1 MNPFKTAYSNLKE
14 RWRNRN
20 GAADAAEPES
30 YKTFGINSL
39 DFLGL
44 LGRKRRQ
51 PLSEVTYFTCLK
63 MLSETLAKMPLK
75 FYQSTEEGIIEPDD
89 TDTSRL
95 IKTRPNPFMTPTVFW
110 NTVEM
115 NRNHYGN
122 AYVYIRRKFIRKK
135 YGGELKVLDLWVMQ
149 SSCVLN
155 MYLFPDVGSV

>member
-63 MLSETLAKMPLK
+63 MLSETVA
-75 FYQSTEEGIIEPDD
+75 
-89 TDTSRL
+89 
-95 IKTRPNPFMTPTVFW
+95 
-110 NTVEM
+110 
-115 NRNHYGN
+115 
-122 AYVYIRRKFIRKK
+122 
-135 YGGELKVLDLWVMQ
+135 
-149 SSCVLN
+149 
-155 MYLFPDVGSV
+155 